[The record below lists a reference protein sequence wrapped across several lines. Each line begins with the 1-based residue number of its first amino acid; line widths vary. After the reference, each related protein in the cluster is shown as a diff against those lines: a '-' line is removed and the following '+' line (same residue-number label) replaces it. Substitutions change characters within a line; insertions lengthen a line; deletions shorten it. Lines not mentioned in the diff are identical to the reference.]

1 MVKML
6 CRSTTWLLLVVL
18 IVPVQIVG
26 GKTAMAAPSVS
37 QIIDTGQLALN
48 GDGNARGY
56 NDLYQFANPGNT
68 WELVGAWNFNNA
80 THNSKTCSGA
90 SNSSGGD
97 GPASNSWGDMK
108 FNALS
113 NYGAGISAVLKTA
126 ENITTGVTLSTEITK
141 SGAALDVGKCSDVC
155 SDTEYYA
162 CSAATAIRTG
172 RRTTQTI
179 GGVSYIYPDR
189 FFKLGAPAAGT
200 IDAQWS
206 NRFSG
211 LDPAGRYQFQFI
223 YTGIRGLWENIT
235 STASASGASST
246 TSNESRLD
254 TFTGLSS
261 EINRYRNR
269 ITTEVMGADTYTL
282 LRTQKSAQFPL
293 VLNAFAIYR
302 MARTATT
309 ASHSSLPIAPTYG
322 NNVTLS
328 TQVTD
333 GATGTVTFKDSALN
347 TLCTTGALANGVASC
362 TWNPTSIGTY
372 SVQAVYAGDN
382 SYKPS
387 TSVSSDIVVGRKPL
401 VITAS
406 SPTVGFG
413 DAVPTI
419 SPSYATFVN
428 GDAANVITGLTCATA
443 YTTATAVGATP
454 STSCSGASASNYSIS
469 YVAGSVTVVRQT
481 QAALSLASDAFDYG
495 TTLTLTGAGGS
506 GGGDYSYS
514 LSSSGTAGCSRSGA
528 VLSASSTGTC
538 TVSVTR
544 DSSTNYEPK
553 IQLFTIVV
561 NPGDQSLLMIDDV
574 SGAYGS
580 ALSLATSGG
589 SGTGAVSYTVT
600 AAGTAGCSLAVNGT
614 DLVATSAGTCTV
626 KATKAASANHK
637 TLSTSDVTVTFAKI
651 AQPNSLSLSD
661 SSVTF
666 GSTLVLS
673 ALGGNGGGALSYDV
687 TAPGSAGCSLASAT
701 LSVTA
706 GGTCIVTAT
715 RATTTNYLERTDSF
729 TMTVS
734 RANQATLSIADV
746 NGAYGDPL
754 ILSTTGGSG
763 SGTVSY
769 VVSAGI
775 AGCSLLA
782 GAVTVSSIGTCLV
795 TATKA
800 SDNSYNQKSSVLT
813 TLTFV
818 RGAQSSLVLVD
829 DGMLF
834 GATLTLATTGGN
846 GDGSV
851 SYALATGSA
860 GCTVNSGIV
869 SATATGT
876 CSVTVTKAAS
886 ANYLAKVQTFT
897 ITVGV
902 SPQIALAIS
911 TTTGVVGTSIALRF
925 TGGSGNG
932 AVTWAITEIGTARC
946 GLIGSTL
953 LAASVGTC
961 EVKVTKA
968 AEDNYL
974 VATTTQSV
982 TITAV
987 PKETKD
993 SGQIVTP
1000 TITVAPTTTIA
1011 TTTTTTTTTIPS
1023 AVGTPNAEIAQ
1034 TGAIPQS
1041 TTTTTTTASQSRST
1055 TTTTMVS
1062 VQDALMKRVAG
1073 VGAGEALIVQGDS
1086 SFAATVVRQNNSLVM
1101 TAGTFK
1107 ATIRGIDRDGNVLPL
1122 DSHGDIRIPVGGS
1135 IAVDM
1140 GHYGAGSDVFVW
1152 MFSTPRLLKEQHANE
1167 QGNIVSR
1174 IDTPADLE
1182 EGLHRVAFV
1191 GKNPAGRD
1199 ITFMVGVIVAEPSQL
1214 STVSKVLIAIPL
1226 TLAVFAGFL
1235 LPTTLHR
1242 RRRRQRVVVR

>member
-1 MVKML
+1 MARIRTL
-6 CRSTTWLLLVVL
+6 TWFRKSLPTSLLLAL
-18 IVPVQIVG
+18 IG
-26 GKTAMAAPSVS
+26 SV
-37 QIIDTGQLALN
+37 I
-48 GDGNARGY
+48 
-56 NDLYQFANPGNT
+56 P
-68 WELVGAWNFNNA
+68 
-80 THNSKTCSGA
+80 
-90 SNSSGGD
+90 
-97 GPASNSWGDMK
+97 
-108 FNALS
+108 
-113 NYGAGISAVLKTA
+113 
-126 ENITTGVTLSTEITK
+126 
-141 SGAALDVGKCSDVC
+141 
-155 SDTEYYA
+155 
-162 CSAATAIRTG
+162 
-172 RRTTQTI
+172 
-179 GGVSYIYPDR
+179 
-189 FFKLGAPAAGT
+189 
-200 IDAQWS
+200 
-206 NRFSG
+206 
-211 LDPAGRYQFQFI
+211 
-223 YTGIRGLWENIT
+223 NIT
-235 STASASGASST
+235 SAAITDPGSITFDAATSYLSTSGETNFTPNAENWTIEGFVQPSSTGKANNVLRGYSGANGDVKEIEIYWGPAGYWAMKSFIGGTETNYTALNSSYYNTDRWVHFIFSQNATKTCGAAMYSNTSST
-246 TSNESRLD
+246 NNYSWPGYGGWVCSGLNNGSKTARMTSSNKITKWVIGSNELNVPFQAKYANVRISNVVRYSLD
-254 TFTGLSS
+254 TKPP
-261 EINRYRNR
+261 NP
-269 ITTEVMGADTYTL
+269 TTYFKTDANTL
-282 LRTQKSAQFPL
+282 LLLGTSSDPSNALDESGHLTVTPFGNVGTSTVYPSLGAAQVTPSLQLSLPNGASTATYGTAVTISAQTS
-293 VLNAFAIYR
+293 
-302 MARTATT
+302 TAG
-309 ASHSSLPIAPTYG
+309 S
-322 NNVTLS
+322 
-328 TQVTD
+328 
-333 GATGTVTFKDSALN
+333 VTFKAGGTTITGCLNVVTAASVATCSWTPSSAN
-347 TLCTTGALANGVASC
+347 TSESLTADFVPTNSATYASLTGSGLRSINVAK
-362 TWNPTSIGTY
+362 
-372 SVQAVYAGDN
+372 V
-382 SYKPS
+382 
-387 TSVSSDIVVGRKPL
+387 PL

-413 DAVPTI
+413 DAVPSI

-428 GDAANVITGLTCATA
+428 GDTANVVTGLTCTTA
-443 YTTATAVGATP
+443 YTTATSVGATP

-469 YVAGSVTVVRQT
+469 YVPGAVTVARQT
-481 QAALSLASDAFDYG
+481 QAALSLVSDSFDFG
-495 TTLTLTGAGGS
+495 TTLTLAGAGGN

-528 VLSASSTGTC
+528 VLSASSAGSC

-544 DSSTNYEPK
+544 DSSTNYESK
-553 IQLFTIVV
+553 TQLFTIVV
-561 NPGDQSLLMIDDV
+561 NLGDQSLLMIDDV
-574 SGAYGS
+574 SGDYGS
-580 ALSLATSGG
+580 DFPLSTSGG
-589 SGTGAVSYTVT
+589 SGIGVVSYTVT
-600 AAGTAGCSLAVNGT
+600 STGTAGCSLAANGT

-626 KATKAASANHK
+626 KATKATSGNYKARSTTDATITFSK
-637 TLSTSDVTVTFAKI
+637 ISQPTSLTLSDTSVA
-651 AQPNSLSLSD
+651 
-661 SSVTF
+661 F
-666 GSTLVLS
+666 GATLTLS
-673 ALGGNGGGALSYDV
+673 ASGGNGGGALSYDV

-729 TMTVS
+729 TITVS
-734 RANQATLSIADV
+734 RANQATLSITDV
-746 NGAYGDPL
+746 NGAYGEPL

-769 VVSAGI
+769 AVSAGT
-775 AGCSLLA
+775 AGCSLLS
-782 GAVTVSSIGTCLV
+782 GAVTVSSIGTCSV

-818 RGAQSSLVLVD
+818 RGAQSSLALVD

-834 GATLTLATTGGN
+834 GDTLTLATTGGN
-846 GDGSV
+846 GDGAV
-851 SYALATGSA
+851 SYVLATGTA

-869 SATATGT
+869 SAAGIGT
-876 CSVTVTKAAS
+876 CSVTVTKASS

-902 SPQIALAIS
+902 SPQSALTIS

-974 VATTTQSV
+974 VATATQSV

-1000 TITVAPTTTIA
+1000 TISAAPTTTIA

-1023 AVGTPNAEIAQ
+1023 AVGTPDAEIAK
-1034 TGAIPQS
+1034 TGASSP
-1041 TTTTTTTASQSRST
+1041 TTTTTTSTISKSRST
-1055 TTTTMVS
+1055 TTTTVES

-1107 ATIRGIDRDGNVLPL
+1107 ATIRGIDKAGNVLPL
-1122 DSHGDIRIPVGGS
+1122 DSRGDIRIPKGGS

-1140 GHYGAGSDVFVW
+1140 GRYAANSDIFVW
-1152 MFSTPRLLKEQHANE
+1152 MFSTPRLLEEQHANN
-1167 QGNIVSR
+1167 QGNIVSK
-1174 IDTPADLE
+1174 IETPADIE

-1191 GKNPAGRD
+1191 GKNAAGRD

-1214 STVSKVLIAIPL
+1214 STASKVLIAIPL

-1242 RRRRQRVVVR
+1242 RRRRQRVVLR